1 MPRAFNISTQA
12 ALDAGRVAD
21 RRLILFDL
29 ASGLYGFHSGLGPF
43 TYNGVT
49 YVGSGSLI
57 SIEGVRQSSDLS
69 SVQVT
74 ARLTSIP
81 NSALTPDVL
90 STIEAETYHQRPAE
104 ILTAYF
110 NPDTWA
116 LLSVELEYRGYVD
129 RIVHGDQVNGESYI
143 EAHLESRFRDHQR
156 RGYRV
161 RSLLDQQRIDPSD
174 TGLRHVTAVT
184 STPVLFGRT
193 DPAVA
198 ATQYVPKKKSFL
210 SRIFG

>member
-1 MPRAFNISTQA
+1 MPRAFNTTTQA
-12 ALDAGRVAD
+12 ALNAGRVAD

-29 ASGLYGFHSGLGPF
+29 ASGIYGFHSGMGPF

-57 SIEGVRQSSDLS
+57 SIEGVKQSSDLS

-74 ARLTSIP
+74 VRLTAIP
-81 NSALTPDVL
+81 NTALTPDVL
-90 STIEAETYHQRPAE
+90 ATIEAETYHQRPAE
-104 ILTAYF
+104 ISTAYF

-116 LLSVELEYRGYVD
+116 LMSVELEYRGYIDQV
-129 RIVHGDQVNGESYI
+129 VHGDNVGGESYI

-161 RSLLDQQRIDPSD
+161 RSNLDQQRIDASD
-174 TGLRHVTAVT
+174 NGLKHINAVT
-184 STPVLFGRT
+184 SESVLFGRT
-193 DPAVA
+193 DPAIA
-198 ATQYVPKKKSFL
+198 GQAYVPKKKSFF